1 MSKTNYSLC
10 ANAVVRYLQKDAG
23 EITREDFRI
32 AITQGKISEEVQVAI
47 KTKKAV
53 EHLTRKEEDER

>member
-23 EITREDFRI
+23 EITREDLMRFATENGIRM
-32 AITQGKISEEVQVAI
+32 VNFMYPVN
-47 KTKKAV
+47 V
-53 EHLTRKEEDER
+53 LTAQAFSPRR